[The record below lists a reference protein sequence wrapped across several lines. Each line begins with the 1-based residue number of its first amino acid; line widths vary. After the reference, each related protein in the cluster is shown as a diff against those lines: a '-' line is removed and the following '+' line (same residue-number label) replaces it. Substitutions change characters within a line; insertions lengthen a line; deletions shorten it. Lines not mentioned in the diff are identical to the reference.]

1 MTKKYKYFIAGVV
14 IFVAM
19 CISICFIPINITRF
33 IPLVE
38 ANVSR
43 DLGINIHIEKLIL
56 RLGPSLKVKAPT
68 VHLMYPDGQKFG
80 QINNIKFFIPW
91 NAIINKN
98 NFDIK
103 RLYADKFL
111 IKISSKDSCLNN
123 IVQKLNSKDY
133 KEHPNIK
140 LKGYSI
146 LYSDV
151 DSGKVYKF
159 NGSNLEIS
167 KMSNHENFQIK
178 SIGEFF
184 INSKKYIS
192 YDISILPNIDIPSK
206 KVQFDIKNFL
216 CQLEELNFYSD
227 VIADLKL
234 YNNLSGN
241 LQISGLVNLDNI
253 SVLDP
258 EKKSPK
264 SFIYL
269 TFLGEKIGILSNIY
283 ATDNKK
289 VYIDGVVNNSKKKS
303 IDIKVKTDDIK
314 IREIYNKI
322 RLIADF
328 SKYNAISYIDGD
340 LKADFTLKGDINKIK
355 SSGYLKITNGSV
367 KANGLDVNNISSD
380 IDFSNNTIN
389 IVNAIG
395 YVNKAPIML
404 KGSINKNINIDLLM
418 NKVELKHLLPITYGI
433 KNGVASVF
441 ANISGTLSNI
451 SHRENVQIEN
461 FKCVQNGNSISFA
474 SLKIDTSK
482 ENVAYI
488 NNILIN
494 TNKTSLIKVPVLK
507 LNVDR
512 DSITI
517 PSTNIFMANSKLTGK
532 AEVLDYNTK
541 NLTFNFNVNGF
552 INSKDLL
559 FIKKNHATYPIKL
572 SVNGN
577 KTVQNIAAQIF
588 MEKALILDEP
598 AIINLTSKLEN
609 NDLKIED
616 LSISPFAG
624 KISNDFRLNQKN
636 QKKLIISGLIEDI
649 KNPVFKN
656 LRIFVPQQLNITYFD
671 TIAQLRGDIFING
684 NIKKPEIVGQ
694 LTAQNIINQ
703 FLQLVINNLTI
714 DFNKSTATL
723 NVPQIKLGDSVF
735 GINSTFSTN
744 LSKELLIKNI
754 NIKSK
759 FINTDTFYMYKDS
772 PSFNLLPVR
781 IEVGT
786 IYSEKV
792 LASIYN
798 SPLHLT
804 AFASDFDLKNNIL
817 SLKNIF
823 SETFNGKL
831 AGKLDFNLKDEY
843 FNSNIQA
850 RGVSASPIF
859 NLISTRKDSVSGV
872 MDFDTSLS
880 GNLSSKQSLNGNIR
894 FIVHNGRMGSLGKL
908 EHLLYAQNVI
918 ADNMLRTSLS
928 VITKAIT
935 LKDTGLFKYL
945 RGDIALKNG
954 IADIKFLQSQ
964 GPLMSLFIKGTYN
977 PDTDYAKL
985 LVLGRLSDEIIS
997 GLGVFGDFS
1006 FNKLMIMLTGEENN
1020 KYNILPEDL
1029 ENLPQLPT
1037 KYTKEFRSIINGI
1050 VDKPSSVILF
1060 NWISYSEKSYK
1071 QKDVPME
1078 NVKIPDFINS
1088 LPD

>member
-1 MTKKYKYFIAGVV
+1 MAKKYRYFIVSIL
-14 IFVAM
+14 IFLAI
-19 CISICFIPINITRF
+19 CISICFIPINATRF

-38 ANVSR
+38 AKVSNE
-43 DLGINIHIEKLIL
+43 LGVNIHIEKLIL
-56 RLGPSLKVKAPT
+56 RLGPSLKVKAPA
-68 VHLMYPDGQKFG
+68 VHIMYPDGQKFG
-80 QINNIKFFIPW
+80 QINNVKFFIPL
-91 NAIINKN
+91 NALIQNDFI
-98 NFDIK
+98 IK
-103 RLYADKFL
+103 RLYADKF
-111 IKISSKDSCLNN
+111 IVKISSKDKYFND
-123 IVQKLNSKDY
+123 IIQKLNSKEY
-133 KEHPNIK
+133 SEHPNLKI
-140 LKGYSI
+140 KGYSI
-146 LYSDV
+146 TYQDLDLN
-151 DSGKVYKF
+151 KIYKF
-159 NGSNLEIS
+159 NGSNFEIS
-167 KMSNHENFQIK
+167 KITNYDNFQIK

-184 INSKKYIS
+184 INDKKHIS
-192 YDISILPNIDIPSK
+192 YDISILPNVNIPGGK
-206 KVQFDIKNFL
+206 LEFDIKNFL
-216 CQLEELNFYSD
+216 YQLEELDFYSD

-234 YNNLSGN
+234 YNSLGGN

-258 EKKSPK
+258 DKKSPK

-289 VYIDGVVNNSKKKS
+289 IYIDGVVNNSKKKS
-303 IDIKVKTDDIK
+303 IDIKVKTDEIK
-314 IREIYNKI
+314 LSEVHNKI
-322 RLIADF
+322 KLLADF
-328 SKYNAISYIDGD
+328 SKYNSISFIDGI
-340 LKADFTLKGDINKIK
+340 LKADFSIKGDLNKIK
-355 SSGYLKITNGSV
+355 SSGYLKISKGSI

-389 IVNAIG
+389 IVNAVG

-404 KGSINKNINIDLLM
+404 KGNINKNINIDLLM
-418 NKVELKHLLPITYGI
+418 NKVELKYLLPASYGI
-433 KNGVASVF
+433 KSGVASVF
-441 ANISGTLSNI
+441 ANISGTFKNI
-451 SHRENVQIEN
+451 SHIENVQIEN
-461 FKCVQNGNSISFA
+461 FKCLQNKNSISFG

-482 ENVAYI
+482 DNTAYI
-488 NNILIN
+488 NNIVVSTEK
-494 TNKTSLIKVPVLK
+494 TNFIKIPILK
-507 LNVDR
+507 LNIDR

-517 PSTNIFMANSKLTGK
+517 PNTNIFMANSKLTGK
-532 AEVLDYNTK
+532 AEILDYNTK
-541 NLTFNFNVNGF
+541 NLTFNFSLNGF
-552 INSKDLL
+552 ISSRDLL
-559 FIKKNHATYPIKL
+559 FIKKNYATYPIKL

-577 KTVQNIAAQIF
+577 KVVQNITAQIF

-598 AIINLTSKLEN
+598 AIINLASKLEN
-609 NDLKIED
+609 NNLKIED
-616 LSISPFAG
+616 LSISPFSG

-636 QKKLIISGLIEDI
+636 QKKLIVSGLIEDI
-649 KNPVFKN
+649 QNPIFKN
-656 LRIFVPQQLNITYFD
+656 LRIFIPQQLNITYFD
-671 TIAQLRGDIFING
+671 TIAQLKGDLFING
-684 NIKKPEIVGQ
+684 SIEKPEIVGQ
-694 LTAQNIINQ
+694 LSAQNVINQ

-714 DFNKSTATL
+714 DFNKLTATL
-723 NVPQIKLGDSVF
+723 NAPQIKIGDSVF

-744 LSKELLIKNI
+744 LSKELVIKNI

-772 PSFNLLPVR
+772 PTFKFLPVR

-786 IYSEKV
+786 MYSEKV

-798 SPLHLT
+798 SPLQLM
-804 AFASDFDLKNNIL
+804 AFASDFSLKNDIL
-817 SLKNIF
+817 SLKNIS

-831 AGKLDFNLKDEY
+831 AGRLDFNLKDEY
-843 FNSNIQA
+843 FNSYIQA

-872 MDFDTSLS
+872 MDFDTNLS
-880 GNLSSKQSLNGNIR
+880 GNLSSKQSLNGNIK

-964 GPLMSLFIKGTYN
+964 GPLMSLFIKGAYN

-1006 FNKLMIMLTGEENN
+1006 FNKLMIMLTGEENS
-1020 KYNILPEDL
+1020 KYNILQEDL
-1029 ENLPQLPT
+1029 ENLPQLST
-1037 KYTKEFRSIINGI
+1037 RNTKEFRSLINGI

-1071 QKDVPME
+1071 QKDVPIE